1 MKKILCY
8 GDSNTFGYVP
18 SSGERYDETERW
30 TGILQ
35 TILGNEYKI
44 IEEGACDRTGFVNN
58 PKGYLFSAPR
68 HFPKLISKTSDI
80 DILILSIGTNDLQFQ
95 YDISYGAIERGLEV
109 LIVDARKNINNIILI
124 PPVVLE
130 ENILDGFFKIQFD
143 ETSVIKSKKAGKIYK
158 KLAGVYGCKFFDTN
172 EFVHPSPKDGLHYDK
187 EGHRL
192 IAQKLAE
199 FIKKNFD

>member
-18 SSGERYDETERW
+18 ISGERYDETERW
-30 TGILQ
+30 TGVLQ
-35 TILGNEYKI
+35 AILGNEFKI

-58 PKGYLFSAPR
+58 PKGYLFSGPR
-68 HFPKLISKTSDI
+68 HFPKLISKASDV
-80 DILILSIGTNDLQFQ
+80 DILVLSIGTNDLQFQ
-95 YDISYGAIERGLEV
+95 YDISYGTIERGLEA
-109 LIVDARKNINNIILI
+109 LIVEARKNINNIILI

-130 ENILDGFFKIQFD
+130 DNILDGFFRIQFD

-158 KLAGVYGCKFFDTN
+158 KLAGVYGCKLFDIN
-172 EFVHPSPKDGLHYDK
+172 EFAHPSPKDGLHYDK
-187 EGHRL
+187 DRHRL

-199 FIKKNFD
+199 FIRKNFD